1 MAYNFDLLS
10 NRRNTN
16 SLKWDVKENELPMWV
31 ADMDF
36 LVFPEITKAI
46 IEATNRGSYGYSY
59 PTPAFFNA
67 YHRWWLT
74 RHDIDISTNDMVYV
88 SGIVSSLDSLIRNLT
103 NEKDGVLLLSP
114 IYSGFYSVIK
124 NNYTRRFII
133 RRT

>member
-46 IEATNRGSYGYSY
+46 IEAANRGSYGYSY
-59 PTPAFFNA
+59 PTQSFFNA
-67 YHRWWLT
+67 
-74 RHDIDISTNDMVYV
+74 N
-88 SGIVSSLDSLIRNLT
+88 
-103 NEKDGVLLLSP
+103 
-114 IYSGFYSVIK
+114 F
-124 NNYTRRFII
+124 
-133 RRT
+133 